1 MAPTQASATAPEA
14 AAGGQAAVSAGG
26 PDTEALARLAPP
38 GGASSIDTTV
48 KVVASVSTTINT
60 RRRQG
65 RLGRASSP

>member
-14 AAGGQAAVSAGG
+14 AAGWQAGVSAGG
-26 PDTEALARLAPP
+26 PDTVALVCLAPP

-48 KVVASVSTTINT
+48 KVVASVSTTINK

-65 RLGRASSP
+65 MARRVSST

>member
-1 MAPTQASATAPEA
+1 
-14 AAGGQAAVSAGG
+14 
-26 PDTEALARLAPP
+26 LAPP